1 MPRTFRTTTSLV
13 AVTALAMPVP
23 AIAQDTTEETR
34 DEIRLECALSL
45 PDAAATELR
54 DCFLAQL
61 PAYGLEPRE
70 EDLDAANYATETPDG
85 AVVDGAAEAEADV
98 SEAEPEQTLDAQTET
113 DVEAAVDAPVAVEPG
128 TPAEAVDAGE
138 PAATAEGTEGGM
150 TADATAETT
159 ATEGAQPETV
169 TAEGEGTTEA
179 DAPIVTE
186 GTAEAET
193 TATAETAPQADAD
206 TAAAT
211 EAPAETQTE
220 TMSADGAAEG
230 SAGTATGEEPTM
242 DALAAELARRQAE
255 GDGTAVE
262 GGSDTTAS
270 TGTVDAT
277 TDTTAATDAE
287 TMQPEATAEA
297 GSDATA
303 DGEGTVSA
311 SSDPAEVNPVQSDVA
326 EEVAAQPEPELTEE
340 EQVARDQTEAAL
352 ANLESEGSAMAAAA
366 ASDAEG
372 TVQEET
378 VSADDVRSSDED
390 FTTSAVETERDDD
403 DDDGGLSRTR
413 KIALGALGALAVGT
427 LLNNRS
433 RVISNSGDRVV
444 VQREDGNLTVL
455 KDDDA
460 LLRQAGS
467 NVRTESFDD
476 GSTRTIVSREDG
488 SQVIT
493 VRDASLRVLRRV
505 LVRTDGTE
513 VTLIDDTAPVEP
525 VDVSTLPPVNPAVV
539 STRTGDDPLRAALL
553 RDLGGERRYT
563 LAQVRTIPQVRAL
576 APAYEVNTVTFA
588 SGSAAI
594 APEQAGN
601 LTDLA
606 RDVLNGIQNDP
617 RKVFL
622 IEGHTDAVGD
632 AAYNLALSDRRA
644 ESLALAL
651 NEYFQVPVENMVV
664 QGYGEQYL
672 KVATQSAEQ
681 ANRRATVRDVTGL
694 LQTAA
699 AN

>member
-13 AVTALAMPVP
+13 AATALAVPVP
-23 AIAQDTTEETR
+23 GWAQDTSTDTR

-45 PDAAATELR
+45 PDASATELR
-54 DCFLAQL
+54 DCFIDQL
-61 PAYGLEPRE
+61 PAYGLEARE
-70 EDLDAANYATETPDG
+70 EDFELDSYAIVPADSAVVDEAGDPVDGVVVEEQPGVAVETTVEEAVDEPVAVESAPVDAPVEPAPAEPALTVENDA
-85 AVVDGAAEAEADV
+85 AVVDGAEALRDE
-98 SEAEPEQTLDAQTET
+98 
-113 DVEAAVDAPVAVEPG
+113 
-128 TPAEAVDAGE
+128 
-138 PAATAEGTEGGM
+138 
-150 TADATAETT
+150 TADAVMEEAAEEPAMTEETVEPALTTDPADPGMQATAPAETP
-159 ATEGAQPETV
+159 AQP
-169 TAEGEGTTEA
+169 
-179 DAPIVTE
+179 
-186 GTAEAET
+186 
-193 TATAETAPQADAD
+193 D
-206 TAAAT
+206 TAAAP
-211 EAPAETQTE
+211 EAAPEAAPAGDAVTE
-220 TMSADGAAEG
+220 
-230 SAGTATGEEPTM
+230 
-242 DALAAELARRQAE
+242 DALAAELARQQETEAE
-255 GDGTAVE
+255 AVE
-262 GGSDTTAS
+262 TPAAPA
-270 TGTVDAT
+270 DA
-277 TDTTAATDAE
+277 D
-287 TMQPEATAEA
+287 M
-297 GSDATA
+297 TA
-303 DGEGTVSA
+303 DGAVETTAGEPATQADLAAEGAANTTA
-311 SSDPAEVNPVQSDVA
+311 QPAEDAAATAAGADPAEVNPVQSDVA
-326 EEVAAQPEPELTEE
+326 EQVAAQPVPQLTEE
-340 EQVARDQTEAAL
+340 EELARQQTEAAL
-352 ANLESEGSAMAAAA
+352 QSLESEGQVTAAAA
-366 ASDAEG
+366 AGDAEG
-372 TVQEET
+372 TVEEQT
-378 VSADDVRSSDED
+378 ITEADVRTSDED
-390 FTTSAVETERDDD
+390 FTTSAVETERDRDDD
-403 DDDGGLSRTR
+403 DDDGGLSNTQ

-427 LLNNRS
+427 LLNNRA

-513 VTLIDDTAPVEP
+513 VTLIDDTAEVAP
-525 VDVSTLPPVNPAVV
+525 VDVATLPPVNPAVV
-539 STRTGDDPLRAALL
+539 STRTGDDALRDALL
-553 RDLGGERRYT
+553 RDLGADRRYT

-576 APAYEVNTVTFA
+576 APAYEVSTVTFA

-606 RDVLNGIQNDP
+606 RQVLGEIQADP

-672 KVATQSAEQ
+672 KVPTQSDER
-681 ANRRATVRDVTGL
+681 ANRRATVRDITGL